1 MERDALADDELRA
14 TLGRLADLIESER
27 SGNARFRVE
36 VRERSANT
44 EKRLDGI
51 DGKLIGID
59 IRLDGIDKRLDD
71 QSHMLA
77 ALIPAKIAAV
87 GR

>member
-1 MERDALADDELRA
+1 
-14 TLGRLADLIESER
+14 
-27 SGNARFRVE
+27 VE
-36 VRERSANT
+36 VRERFANT